1 MLIKLTQI
9 SKMIKPN
16 TIFFYDM
23 DGTLIDTDYA
33 NFLAYKQAIE
43 HVTKKEVE
51 LTFKPNERFT
61 RNQLYDIVRDLTSG
75 QYVEIIKAKELF
87 YKTNVSNVKMNS
99 SLLTILHKTATTHK
113 SYIVTNATKDRA
125 TYTLNYTGVVN
136 QFESII
142 SIEEDDEK
150 LGNKYLLAISKLKV
164 DPAFVVVFENEDKEI
179 ANAMQ
184 AGILKSNIVKI

>member
-1 MLIKLTQI
+1 MLLNLNELI
-9 SKMIKPN
+9 KMIKPN

-43 HVTKKEVE
+43 QVTKKEVA

-61 RNQLYDIVRDLTSG
+61 RNQLYEIVGDLTIG
-75 QYVEIIKAKELF
+75 QYAEIIKAKEQF
-87 YKTNVSNVKMNS
+87 YKTNVSNVKVNS
-99 SLLTILHKTATTHK
+99 SLLTILNQTATTHK

-125 TYTLNYTGVVN
+125 AYTLNYTGVVN

-142 SIEEDDEK
+142 SIEEDKEK

-164 DPAFVVVFENEDKEI
+164 NPAFVVVFENEDKEI
-179 ANAMQ
+179 ANAIQ
-184 AGILKSNIVKI
+184 AGILKSNIVKV

>member
-1 MLIKLTQI
+1 
-9 SKMIKPN
+9 MIKPN

-43 HVTKKEVE
+43 QVTKKEVA

-61 RNQLYDIVRDLTSG
+61 RNQLYEIVGDLTIG
-75 QYVEIIKAKELF
+75 QYAEIIKAKEQF
-87 YKTNVSNVKMNS
+87 YKTNVSNVKVNS
-99 SLLTILHKTATTHK
+99 SLLTILNQTATTHK

-125 TYTLNYTGVVN
+125 AYTLNYTGVVN

-142 SIEEDDEK
+142 SIEEDKEK

-164 DPAFVVVFENEDKEI
+164 NPAFVVVFENEDKEI
-179 ANAMQ
+179 ANAIQ
-184 AGILKSNIVKI
+184 AGILKSNIVKV